1 MATHQRHTGLHLAW
15 PTVRPPV
22 PSPAGLA
29 NERPSRAG
37 GRAISVLL
45 AAAALLAGCS
55 VIPTFPDR
63 AAGPFH
69 PKLEIGSEAG
79 PRLEIPQPPGPPGPN
94 PSSRPPPGP
103 PQGCTDP
110 DPQVVA
116 TCLEPI
122 SALVVLPGSAP
133 VGLAAERTTGRILQ
147 IQRQRPNQEVAAL
160 AVDPAGDGGLTGLA
174 LSPSYSED
182 ELIYAYITTPV
193 DNRVV
198 RIAPGDIPKPVL
210 EGIPRGRTG
219 NAGALAVDS
228 HGMLLVATGNAG
240 NPAAAEDPQSL
251 AGKVLRIDTFGHP
264 APGNAGGSK
273 VLVSGLHAP
282 GGLCVDPLTNELW
295 ITDREPDH
303 DLLRRVLPGRPL
315 GRAAWTWPGGLGA
328 AGCVVMLGRIQ
339 VAFTSGAP
347 MFALG
352 IGPAGTFVGPSL
364 QIPLEHYGRISA
376 AALSPDGRKMWLGT
390 VNKTGGK
397 PVSSDERVFVLPD
410 LVGPGGG
417 HD

>member
-1 MATHQRHTGLHLAW
+1 VTTHQRHTGLRITW
-15 PTVRPPV
+15 PTVRLPV
-22 PSPAGLA
+22 PSPAGA
-29 NERPSRAG
+29 RR
-37 GRAISVLL
+37 RAIPVLL
-45 AAAALLAGCS
+45 VAAALLGACS
-55 VIPTFPDR
+55 VTPTFPDR
-63 AAGPFH
+63 SAGPFH
-69 PKLEIGSEAG
+69 AKLEIGSQAG
-79 PRLEIPQPPGPPGPN
+79 PRPEIPGPFRPPGPDASG
-94 PSSRPPPGP
+94 RPPPGP
-103 PQGCTDP
+103 PRGCTDP

-147 IQRQRPNQEVAAL
+147 VQRQRPNQEVAAL

-174 LSPSYSED
+174 LSPSYAED

-210 EGIPRGRTG
+210 AGIPRGPTG

-228 HGMLLVATGNAG
+228 HGMLLVATGDAG
-240 NPAAAEDPQSL
+240 NPAAAGDPRSL

-264 APGNAGGSK
+264 APGNPAGSK
-273 VLVSGLHAP
+273 VLVSGLHVP
-282 GGLCVDPLTNELW
+282 GGLCIDPLTNELW

-303 DLLRRVLPGRPL
+303 DLLHRVRPGRPL
-315 GRAAWTWPGGLGA
+315 GPASWTWPGGSGA

-352 IGPAGTFVGPSL
+352 IGPDGTFIGLPL
-364 QIPLEHYGRISA
+364 EIPLERYGRIAA
-376 AALSPDGRKMWLGT
+376 AALSPDGRMMWLGT
-390 VNKTGGK
+390 VNKTRGK
-397 PVSSDERVFVLPD
+397 PISSDERVFVLPD
-410 LVGPGGG
+410 PVGPGGG
-417 HD
+417 QD